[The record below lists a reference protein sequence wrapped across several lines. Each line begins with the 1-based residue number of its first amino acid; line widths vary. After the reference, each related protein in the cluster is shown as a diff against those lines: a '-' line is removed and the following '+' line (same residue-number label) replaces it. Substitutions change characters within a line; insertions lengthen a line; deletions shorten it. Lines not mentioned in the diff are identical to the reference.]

1 MSVRHVLALLVVALV
16 VGTLILGACAQG
28 SPTPAASSPTQQPAG
43 PTAAAD
49 SAELLLQ
56 QRCVDCHSLDRIT
69 SASKTAAEWER
80 AVQRM
85 MAKGARLSAAES
97 AALVEYLAANYK

>member
-1 MSVRHVLALLVVALV
+1 MSVRRVLALLFVALV
-16 VGTLILGACAQG
+16 LATLSLGACAQG
-28 SPTPAASSPTQQPAG
+28 SPTPAASGPTPPAG
-43 PTAAAD
+43 PTAAVA
-49 SAELLLQ
+49 SPELLLQ

-80 AVQRM
+80 SVQRM
-85 MAKGARLSAAES
+85 MAKGARLSAGES